1 MKKILLIRMLGLG
14 DVTCVGIPAVRHLKK
29 LFPDAEISMLTYAAA
44 KDVVSLAEPD
54 VKILHMQKGEWP
66 DNILQA
72 MEAFLGL
79 SEKIIAEEYTQVINL
94 DTWFMPCFLTRF
106 LKDAG
111 VAVTGNYMSISVAD
125 LLSEFQAQTLK
136 PHYVNDPAAYME
148 STFFA
153 MSRWHTPWWEIG
165 AIPDMGY
172 PEFYLRHCC
181 GFSDIDMDMNIDVQ
195 PYKKFNNMRAHK
207 QIIALATDARTKERN
222 YPYGNELQSLLESK
236 GYHVWTGFDGSVS
249 MSKTL
254 SMLKASDLLITV
266 PSAPQWLAAT
276 VGCPSLVIVGEVDP
290 RTLMPE
296 YATEQS
302 SVPISAEELA
312 NDVHELLNA
321 TRQ

>member
-1 MKKILLIRMLGLG
+1 MNKILLIRMLGLG
-14 DVTCVGIPAVRHLKK
+14 DVTCIGIPAIRHLKNK
-29 LFPDAEISMLTYAAA
+29 FPDAEITVLTYAAG
-44 KDVVSLAEPD
+44 KEILSLAEPD
-54 VKILHMQKGEWP
+54 VNIMHMQKGEWP

-79 SEKIIAEEYTQVINL
+79 SEKIITEEYTQVINL

-111 VAVTGNYMSISVAD
+111 VSVSGNYMSVSVAD
-125 LLSEFQAQTLK
+125 LLAEFQAQTLK
-136 PHYVNDPAAYME
+136 PEFVHDPGAYME

-165 AIPDMGY
+165 SIPDMGY

-181 GFSDIDMDMNIDVQ
+181 GFADIEMDLSIEVQ
-195 PYKKFNNMRAHK
+195 PYKKFANMRAHK
-207 QIIALATDARTKERN
+207 PIIALATDARTKERN
-222 YPYGNELQSLLESK
+222 YPHGEQLKTLLERR

-254 SMLKASDLLITV
+254 SMLKATDLLITV

-302 SVPISAEELA
+302 GVAISAEELA
-312 NDVHELLNA
+312 ADVHELLSTA
-321 TRQ
+321 QK